1 MARTELQWQGE
12 SAVQETLFF
21 PEHQAVYTAGR
32 LTGVTLEEGSSL
44 ALAGRRLGQA
54 ASSLAALGEAD
65 KKGGEWTFEITP
77 ADFFVFKIRQ
87 NKIAGAQYR
96 FESEEQQ

>member
-1 MARTELQWQGE
+1 M
-12 SAVQETLFF
+12 
-21 PEHQAVYTAGR
+21 
-32 LTGVTLEEGSSL
+32 GVTLEEGSTL

-65 KKGGEWTFEITP
+65 SKEGGEWTFAVTP

-96 FESEEQQ
+96 FEPEEQQ